1 MKESGLKTVYLKTKS
16 LQIQQSCMVL
26 TNQVPTLLAKLAA
39 EVDFPSPDGQF
50 QSIFFHELN
59 CSFEMSYIV
68 SLLVYRYNP
77 KSQVQF
83 QD

>member
-1 MKESGLKTVYLKTKS
+1 MKEGSVKTVFSRTKS
-16 LQIQQSCMVL
+16 LQIQNSCMVF
-26 TNQVPTLLAKLAA
+26 TNQLPTLWL
-39 EVDFPSPDGQF
+39 DGQF